1 MAKPRVPFSK
11 KDPARVSYDAKNDR
25 YYRQEGVCR
34 TKNGKLSPK
43 KFYLGSDEI
52 LARER
57 ALNIRQLWQ
66 EAVAKGESQWP
77 PEALEIANA
86 VAKGQHHLVVV
97 APPERKTQ
105 QGGKQEWISRKKH
118 LERYQNPVMP
128 LVLSGSTPGP
138 TLHEAVKQ
146 CAQYVLLD
154 KQKMGKPTEY
164 GGKLSEQVAR
174 LAASLA
180 DVQLDLFGLHELDSM
195 AKYWKRRPNRKGT
208 LKPIAPS
215 TVKNQLTAIRYF
227 VRWLHRNP
235 DYNWNRPEGW
245 EDVTRHSMDELL
257 TDTEIAALADGIPT
271 YGVSELS
278 MIYKYATDY
287 EKLFVLLGL
296 NCGFAQSEITSLRL
310 NEVFLEEEQPTIK
323 RVRIKNRVYGRIALW
338 PETVAG
344 VRWQIR
350 HVTPKQDGL
359 IFISDQGRALTK
371 QRIANEWNALIGRIK
386 QDHQE
391 FRYLSFKFLRKTAGQ
406 MVQDVAGDIVAS
418 VFLFHGTRMKADG
431 LLDEYTN
438 RDWNS
443 VYRANSAVRKMLESM
458 FAVCPEPFGR
468 NKLKGGGNISLGTIE
483 RIRQLRDENVA
494 PADIGSIVGVSRAT
508 VYRHLQRR
516 DEEKG

>member
-34 TKNGKLSPK
+34 TKSGKLSPK

-52 LARER
+52 VARER
-57 ALNIRQLWQ
+57 ALKICQLWQ
-66 EAVAKGESQWP
+66 EEVAKGRSEWP
-77 PEALEIANA
+77 PETLEVANA
-86 VAKGQHHLVVV
+86 AAKGRHHLVVE
-97 APPERKTQ
+97 APPDRKTQ
-105 QGGKQEWISRKKH
+105 QHGKQEWVSPKKH

-128 LVLSGSTPGP
+128 VVLSGSPVGP

-146 CAQYVLLD
+146 CSEYVLLD
-154 KQKMGKPTEY
+154 KQKMGEPTDY

-174 LAASLA
+174 LVASQQ
-180 DVQLDLFGLHELDSM
+180 DVQLGLFGLHELDSM
-195 AKYWKRRPNRKGT
+195 VRYWKRRPNRKGT
-208 LKPIAPS
+208 QRPIAPS

-235 DYNWNRPEGW
+235 DYRWKRPEGW
-245 EDVTRHSMDELL
+245 EDVTRYSTDELL
-257 TDTEIAALADGIPT
+257 MDTEIAALADGIPT
-271 YGVSELS
+271 YSVSELS
-278 MIYKYATDY
+278 TIYKYATDY
-287 EKLFVLLGL
+287 EKLFVLLGM
-296 NCGFAQSEITSLRL
+296 NCGFAQSEITSLRMS
-310 NEVFLEEEQPTIK
+310 EVFLEEEPPTIK

-338 PETVAG
+338 PETLAG
-344 VRWQIR
+344 LRWQIR
-350 HVTPKQDGL
+350 QGAPKQGEL
-359 IFISDQGRALTK
+359 IFVSTQGRALTK
-371 QRIANEWNALIGRIK
+371 QRIANEWTALVGRIK

-391 FRYLSFKFLRKTAGQ
+391 FRYLSFKFFRKTAGQ

-443 VYRANSAVRKMLESM
+443 VYRANMAVRKMLESM
-458 FAVCPEPFGR
+458 FAGSPEPFAR
-468 NKLKGGGNISLGTIE
+468 NKRKGGGNISLGTIE

-508 VYRHLQRR
+508 VYRHLQQCE
-516 DEEKG
+516 DKKE